1 MRKNKKAARQGGPE
15 NSNTTNI
22 TTVLRRFQRGTD
34 CLIEVAGS
42 IALGIWVG
50 TVLIALL
57 RAATS

>member
-1 MRKNKKAARQGGPE
+1 MRKNKKAARLGGPE

-34 CLIEVAGS
+34 YLTEIAGS

>member
-1 MRKNKKAARQGGPE
+1 MNANKKGPRQGASE

-50 TVLIALL
+50 TVLIALA
-57 RAATS
+57 RAVIA